1 MTIISTIGLDIAKSV
16 FHVVA
21 RDQAGH
27 TMFKR
32 KLRRQ
37 EVLVFFA
44 KQPACL
50 VGMEACGTAHYWAR
64 EISKCGHDVRLLPA
78 QHVKAYVQRG
88 KHDFADAGGCAEA
101 VVRPAIK
108 PVPIKTEAQQSLLVA
123 HRVRET
129 FIMQRTQMI
138 NALRGHLAE
147 FGIIAAKGN
156 LGAARLI
163 ALLRTEAGVRT
174 EGGEDLPGIVRAAL
188 ERLLRALDVVAV
200 EIAAIERQIV
210 LAHKA
215 NETSQRLDT
224 IPRRDPGGS
233 RR

>member
-101 VVRPAIK
+101 VVRPAII
-108 PVPIKTEAQQSLLVA
+108 PA
-123 HRVRET
+123 
-129 FIMQRTQMI
+129 
-138 NALRGHLAE
+138 
-147 FGIIAAKGN
+147 
-156 LGAARLI
+156 AARQR
-163 ALLRTEAGVRT
+163 AE
-174 EGGEDLPGIVRAAL
+174 PGPCR
-188 ERLLRALDVVAV
+188 
-200 EIAAIERQIV
+200 
-210 LAHKA
+210 
-215 NETSQRLDT
+215 
-224 IPRRDPGGS
+224 S
-233 RR
+233 RRRPSRACSWRIGCARRSSCSARR